1 MTKSARTPAPEPA
14 RLQHLERLTDA
25 VNRLADETRVV
36 RDVLDE
42 IREDLGWV
50 TRNGIPGRQ
59 GEHTQLVRMARDPL
73 SPDTNDRL
81 EVSRSRLSPSSSTG
95 LSETRFDELV
105 SKITEAVAVV
115 GKEHVD
121 LLLTSLDAARV
132 KLLAAIKTPSNDPK
146 PETIAAASEQR
157 VPIPT
162 DKPSKPGQL
171 F

>member
-1 MTKSARTPAPEPA
+1 MTKSARTPAPESA

-42 IREDLGWV
+42 ICEDLVWV

-59 GEHTQLVRMARDPL
+59 GEQTRLVRMARDPL
-73 SPDTNDRL
+73 SADANERL
-81 EVSRSRLSPSSSTG
+81 EIRTSKLSPSSSTG

-105 SKITEAVAVV
+105 NEITEAIAVV
-115 GKEHVD
+115 GKERVD
-121 LLLTSLDAARV
+121 LLLTSLDDARA
-132 KLLAAIKTPSNDPK
+132 KLLAAIKTPSVDPK
-146 PETIAAASEQR
+146 PVMTAAASEQR
-157 VPIPT
+157 VPT

>member
-1 MTKSARTPAPEPA
+1 M
-14 RLQHLERLTDA
+14 
-25 VNRLADETRVV
+25 NRLADEARVV

-50 TRNGIPGRQ
+50 TRNGIPGRH
-59 GEHTQLVRMARDPL
+59 GEHTQLVRMARDPI
-73 SPDTNDRL
+73 SPDADDRL

-105 SKITEAVAVV
+105 SEITEAIAVV
-115 GKEHVD
+115 GQEHLN
-121 LLLTSLDAARV
+121 LLLIALDDARA
-132 KLLAAIKTPSNDPK
+132 KLLAAIKTPSVDPK
-146 PETIAAASEQR
+146 PETTAAASEQR
-157 VPIPT
+157 MPIPT

>member
-105 SKITEAVAVV
+105 SEITEVIAVV
-115 GKEHVD
+115 GQEQVN
-121 LLLTSLDAARV
+121 LLLTSLDEVRA
-132 KLLAAIKTPSNDPK
+132 KLLAAIKTPPVDPK
-146 PETIAAASEQR
+146 PEMTAAASEQR

>member
-1 MTKSARTPAPEPA
+1 MTKSARTSAPEPA

-73 SPDTNDRL
+73 SPNANDRL
-81 EVSRSRLSPSSSTG
+81 EVSTSRLSPSSLTG

-105 SKITEAVAVV
+105 SEITEVIAVV
-115 GKEHVD
+115 GQEQVN
-121 LLLTSLDAARV
+121 LLLTSLDEVRA
-132 KLLAAIKTPSNDPK
+132 KLLAAIKTPSVDPI
-146 PETIAAASEQR
+146 PEATTAASEQR

>member
-1 MTKSARTPAPEPA
+1 MTKSARTPAPESA

-42 IREDLGWV
+42 ICEDLVWV

-59 GEHTQLVRMARDPL
+59 GEQTRLDPL
-73 SPDTNDRL
+73 SADANERL
-81 EVSRSRLSPSSSTG
+81 EIRTSKLSPSSSTG

-105 SKITEAVAVV
+105 NEITEAIAVV
-115 GKEHVD
+115 GKERVD
-121 LLLTSLDAARV
+121 LLLTSLDDARA
-132 KLLAAIKTPSNDPK
+132 KLLAAIKTPSVDPK
-146 PETIAAASEQR
+146 PVMTAAASEQR
-157 VPIPT
+157 VPT